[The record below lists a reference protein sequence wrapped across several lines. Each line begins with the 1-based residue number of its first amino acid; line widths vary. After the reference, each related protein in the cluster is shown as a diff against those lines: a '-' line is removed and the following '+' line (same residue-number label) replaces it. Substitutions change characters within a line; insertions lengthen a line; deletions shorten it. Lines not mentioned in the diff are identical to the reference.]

1 MTHRIENSGRRAFT
15 LIELLVVIAIVAILL
30 GLLMPAVQKVRESAA
45 RMQCKNNLK
54 QIGLAWHNHHDAL
67 GCSPSGGGYPWAE
80 GAQHSGWAYH
90 LLPYLDQENVYR
102 LPWQQAAAAS
112 IKMYLCPTRR
122 TSKDPTW
129 SRGLIDYGAFD
140 GPLVAP
146 AYPLWPTYWLSS
158 SFNPAG
164 RTDFTRATRGLSQ
177 TPMIGEKQLFW
188 SRDRPYDCNDDQ
200 GYVDGW
206 DNDTILQP
214 NLVAH
219 RDVKWGTCGPAPG
232 SSHPNSINIV
242 LGDGSV
248 RAARYG
254 FSPDQILLEID

>member
-1 MTHRIENSGRRAFT
+1 MTHRYESSGRRAFT
-15 LIELLVVIAIVAILL
+15 LIELLVVITIVAILL
-30 GLLMPAVQKVRESAA
+30 GLLLPAVQKVRESAA

-54 QIGLAWHNHHDAL
+54 QIGLAWHNHHDAV
-67 GCSPSGGGYPWAE
+67 GCSPSGGGYWWAE

-122 TSKDPTW
+122 TSNDPTW

-146 AYPLWPTYWLSS
+146 AYPLGTTYWFP

-177 TPMIGEKQLFW
+177 TPMVGEKQLFW
-188 SRDRPYDCNDDQ
+188 SREKPNDCNDDQ

-206 DNDTILQP
+206 DNDTILKP
-214 NLVAH
+214 SWIAN
-219 RDVKWGTCGPAPG
+219 RDVKWATCDPTAG
-232 SSHPNSINIV
+232 SSHMSSFNIV

-248 RAARYG
+248 RTARYG
-254 FSPDQILLEID
+254 FSPDQSLLEID